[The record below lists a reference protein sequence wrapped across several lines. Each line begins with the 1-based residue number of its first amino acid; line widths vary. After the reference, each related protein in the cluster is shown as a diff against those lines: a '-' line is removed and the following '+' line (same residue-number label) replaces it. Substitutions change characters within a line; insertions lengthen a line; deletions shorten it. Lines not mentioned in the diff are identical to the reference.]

1 VPRLPRRQM
10 RRCLSLALVL
20 AFASLA
26 GAAHEDRL
34 APGERPPL
42 LLTVLYDN
50 YPFRPGLRT
59 AWGFS
64 CLVELGEEVILF
76 DTGGS
81 AGILLSNMR
90 ALGIEPDRIQKVAL
104 SHIHGDHVGGLLGF
118 LEKNSAVTVYLPAS
132 FPEGFKDRVRCCGA
146 RVVEVRGPM
155 EIGEGVYSTGE
166 MGTRIREQALVVES
180 SEGLVVITG
189 CAHPG
194 IVEVVRRAVEIGEEK
209 VHLVVGGFHMAGM
222 PEARVRAVVQAFRE
236 LGVARVAPCH
246 CSGDLARRLFREAW
260 GGGFHPA
267 GVGWSFGLPSA
278 P

>member
-1 VPRLPRRQM
+1 M

-26 GAAHEDRL
+26 AAAHGGRI
-34 APGERPPL
+34 APGEGPPL
-42 LLTVLYDN
+42 VLTVLYDN

-76 DTGGS
+76 DTGES
-81 AGILLSNMR
+81 ARILLSNMR
-90 ALGIEPDRIQKVAL
+90 ALVIGPGRIQKVVL

-118 LEKNSAVTVYLPAS
+118 LEENSAVTVYLPAS
-132 FPEGFKDRVRCCGA
+132 FPEGFKYRVRRCGA
-146 RVVEVRGPM
+146 RVVEV
-155 EIGEGVYSTGE
+155 IG
-166 MGTRIREQALVVES
+166 AL
-180 SEGLVVITG
+180 
-189 CAHPG
+189 
-194 IVEVVRRAVEIGEEK
+194 
-209 VHLVVGGFHMAGM
+209 
-222 PEARVRAVVQAFRE
+222 RE
-236 LGVARVAPCH
+236 LGVERVALCH

-260 GGGFHPA
+260 GGGFHPV